1 MNAPIKYFGGKGGMF
16 NKIIEQF
23 PKPDYKIYVEPFSG
37 TYTVGL
43 HMPFIPEIEVF
54 NDLERNVYTLYK
66 VLKDGKLF
74 EKFHKKVQL
83 TPYSED
89 MRYEAKEALDDPEL
103 SEVDRAY
110 YFFVKNRFSHNGI
123 GGFSVNLVTRRK
135 MSKSVSDYLSCVD
148 RLPEFH
154 ERLQRI
160 VMYNRDGLELIDK
173 FNEPNCFLY
182 CDPPYVWSTR
192 GATRYIVDNDSEW
205 HREFVRRCV
214 ASKARILISGYDCE
228 EYLPLLDNGFEKVA
242 FDVSTVDGALRKK
255 TKTEC
260 LWRNYAVE
268 AQRRKNERQRR

>member
-23 PKPDYKIYVEPFSG
+23 PKPDYNIYVEPFSG

-43 HMPFIPEIEVF
+43 HMPYIPEIEIF
-54 NDLERNVYTLYK
+54 NDLEKNVYTLYK
-66 VLKDGKLF
+66 VIRDKELF
-74 EKFHKKVQL
+74 EEFHRRVNL

-89 MRYEAKEALDDPEL
+89 MRYEAKDALK
-103 SEVDRAY
+103 SEDLDEIDRAY
-110 YFFVKNRFSHNGI
+110 YFFIANRFSHNGI
-123 GGFSVNLVTRRK
+123 GGFSVNLVKRRK

-173 FNEPNCFLY
+173 FKEPDCFLY

-205 HREFVRRCV
+205 HKKFVEKCI
-214 ASKARILISGYDCE
+214 ASKAKILISGYDCE
-228 EYLPLLDNGFEKVA
+228 EYVPLVENGFTKVE
-242 FDVSTVDGALRKK
+242 FNVNTIDGTLKPK

-260 LWRNYAVE
+260 LWRNYE
-268 AQRRKNERQRR
+268 LL